1 MRMENVLRNAVNA
14 KKIIANL
21 SNTTRDEVLNT
32 MADNVLGA
40 KDRILEAN
48 KIDLDNAK
56 NLSHSMI
63 ERLKLD
69 SKKIDDMADSIRVI
83 ANLKSPLGRILDGFE
98 NYAGLRIRKIS
109 VPIGVIAVIYE
120 SRPNVTSDVG
130 ALCFKSGNVCILKG
144 GKEAL
149 NSNKA
154 ILESIHDTLIAH
166 NLPKEIISFIDSRD
180 SIEKLLKEDK
190 YIDLII
196 PRGGENL
203 IKFVSSN
210 STIPVIKH
218 DKGVCAMY
226 IDKSCNEFDAI
237 QIAINAKTSKPAAC
251 NSIETILIHKD
262 SHILEQLITAL
273 KNHHITLKA
282 ESDLANKF
290 KLESLQNDD
299 FYNEYGD
306 NTLNIKI
313 VENINEA
320 LQHINTYGS
329 SHSECIVTDD
339 YMAAEKFLNEV
350 DSACVYVNASTRFSD
365 GGEFGFGAEVGI
377 STSKIHARG
386 PMGIDSLT
394 TYKYQVYG
402 TGQIRR

>member
-1 MRMENVLRNAVNA
+1 MKNILKNALEA
-14 KKIIANL
+14 KKIVANISDTL
-21 SNTTRDEVLNT
+21 RNEVLNT
-32 MADNVLGA
+32 MANNIKKSQD
-40 KDRILEAN
+40 KILEAN
-48 KIDLDNAK
+48 KLDIENAK
-56 NLSHSMI
+56 NLSNSMI

-69 SKKIDDMADSIRVI
+69 SKKIDDIVNSIRVI
-83 ANLKSPLGRILDGFE
+83 ANLKSPLGRVLDGFE
-98 NYAGLRIRKIS
+98 NYAELKIRKIS

-144 GKEAL
+144 GKEAI

-154 ILESIHDTLIAH
+154 ILEAIHNALAQY
-166 NLPKEIISFIDSRD
+166 NLPLSIINFIDSRD
-180 SIEKLLKEDK
+180 SIESILKEDK

-196 PRGGENL
+196 PRGGEEL

-210 STIPVIKH
+210 SKIPVIKH
-218 DKGVCAMY
+218 DKGVCTMY
-226 IDKSCNEFDAI
+226 IDKNCNHNQAI
-237 QIAINAKTSKPAAC
+237 QIAINAKTSKPSAC

-262 SHILEQLITAL
+262 SNILESLITNL
-273 KNHHITLKA
+273 QNNNITIKA
-282 ESDLANKF
+282 ESNIAKKF
-290 KLESLQNDD
+290 NLEHINNDD

-313 VENINEA
+313 VDNIDEA
-320 LQHINTYGS
+320 IEHIATYGS
-329 SHSECIVTDD
+329 FHSDCIITND
-339 YMAAEKFLNEV
+339 YTMAEKFLNEV

-394 TYKYQVYG
+394 TYKYQIYG
-402 TGQIRR
+402 KGQTR